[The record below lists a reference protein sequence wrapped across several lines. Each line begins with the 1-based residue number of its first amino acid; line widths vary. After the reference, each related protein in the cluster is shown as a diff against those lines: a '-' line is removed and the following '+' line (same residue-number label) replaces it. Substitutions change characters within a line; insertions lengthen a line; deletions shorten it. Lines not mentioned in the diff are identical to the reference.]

1 MFNNEIVHMNPAKI
15 TEVQAYII
23 QRLKSNE
30 SGVDLFAQG
39 WRPYFNK
46 RLTTCIG
53 RCNYKNKQIEIALHF
68 IHNLTEEEY
77 KDVVNHE
84 IAHALTPREQHG
96 PKWRLMA
103 RMLGAKPSPYM
114 KLKEPPKPKY
124 VITFINKDGQ
134 YEYLTGRNRRQNLT
148 NSYIPGRKEETHG
161 KMFMVTY
168 EEFEKLRENQ

>member
-1 MFNNEIVHMNPAKI
+1 MFNREIIHMKSSKI
-15 TEVQAYII
+15 TEVQSYII

-39 WRPYFNK
+39 WRPHFNK
-46 RLTTCIG
+46 RLTACIG
-53 RCNYKNKQIEIALHF
+53 RCNYKKKKIEISLHF
-68 IHNLTEEEY
+68 LHNLTEEEY
-77 KDVVNHE
+77 KDAVNHE
-84 IAHALTPREQHG
+84 IAHALTPWDKHG

-103 RMLGAKPSPYM
+103 RMLGANPSPYT

-124 VITFINKDGQ
+124 VITFLNKDGQ
-134 YEYLTGRNRRQNLT
+134 YEYLTERNRRQNLT

-168 EEFEKLRENQ
+168 EEFEKLREIQ